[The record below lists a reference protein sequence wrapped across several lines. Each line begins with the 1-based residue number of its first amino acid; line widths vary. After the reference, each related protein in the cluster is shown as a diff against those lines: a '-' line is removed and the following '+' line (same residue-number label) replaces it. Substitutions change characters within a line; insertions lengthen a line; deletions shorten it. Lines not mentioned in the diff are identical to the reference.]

1 MDGLAYTDGEV
12 FYCNWPQLVSKE
24 GNKKMFLDEK
34 WAAPFEQTWMSYM
47 YQQTVKGELKPAILL
62 ATPCYHERFE
72 YYKAEDRREN

>member
-1 MDGLAYTDGEV
+1 
-12 FYCNWPQLVSKE
+12 
-24 GNKKMFLDEK
+24 MFLDEK